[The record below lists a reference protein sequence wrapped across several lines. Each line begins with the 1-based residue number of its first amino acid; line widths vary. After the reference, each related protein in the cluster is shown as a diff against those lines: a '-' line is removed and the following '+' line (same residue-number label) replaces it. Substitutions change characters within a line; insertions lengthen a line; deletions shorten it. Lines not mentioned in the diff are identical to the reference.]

1 MGIKRLRGG
10 KYSASLEGSGYYG
23 RNTAGD
29 ERDFM
34 PKDYGTKREFIGSGT
49 KEYNFYKRGVGIL
62 TIRADSYE
70 DALRL
75 AKRRGYSSRNYMR

>member
-1 MGIKRLRGG
+1 MSDKGNRGG
-10 KYSASLEGSGYYG
+10 KYPLVNADGYFG
-23 RNTAGD
+23 RNSAGD
-29 ERDFM
+29 KRDFV

-62 TIRADSYE
+62 TIRANSYE